1 MMDNLLERKW
11 RAAERFLAQR
21 ASGAM
26 CMALT
31 PTRAR
36 TTREPHERPPLDP
49 VKENGGRAKC
59 FQGASQR
66 EQFLEIGIGAF

>member
-36 TTREPHERPPLDP
+36 TTREPHGQPPLDP
-49 VKENGGRAKC
+49 MEEYGGRAKC
-59 FQGASQR
+59 FQGAPRR
-66 EQFLEIGIGAF
+66 EQFLEIGVGAF